1 MIRGKTGLGERPP
14 ARHIPRIWK
23 QPGHQLCIA
32 GMRPAS
38 RLHPT
43 EPPRAMILVLD
54 NYDSFTWN
62 LVQMLEALGGET
74 EVVRNDART
83 VMEIERQAPERIVI
97 SPGPCTPREAGISIE
112 LVRALGP
119 RTPILGVCLGH
130 QAIGEAFG
138 GATVRAARVMHG
150 KTAPIRHEGCGVL
163 QGLPSPMTVARYHSL
178 VTDPAALPREIEP
191 VAWTDLPG
199 EEDEI
204 QAMRHRTMPVWGVQ
218 FHPESYFSDAGPRL
232 LENFLRLSL

>member
-1 MIRGKTGLGERPP
+1 
-14 ARHIPRIWK
+14 
-23 QPGHQLCIA
+23 
-32 GMRPAS
+32 
-38 RLHPT
+38 
-43 EPPRAMILVLD
+43 MILVLD

-83 VMEIERQAPERIVI
+83 VEEIERQAPDRIVI

-138 GATVRAARVMHG
+138 GATVRARRVMHG
-150 KTAPIRHEGCGVL
+150 KTAPIRHEGCGVFR
-163 QGLPSPMTVARYHSL
+163 GLPSPMTVARYHSL
-178 VTDPAALPREIEP
+178 VTDPATLPPELEP

-204 QAMRHRTMPVWGVQ
+204 QGMRHRTMPVWGVQ
-218 FHPESYFSDAGPRL
+218 FHPESYFSDAGARL
-232 LENFLRLSL
+232 LENFLRI

>member
-1 MIRGKTGLGERPP
+1 
-14 ARHIPRIWK
+14 
-23 QPGHQLCIA
+23 
-32 GMRPAS
+32 
-38 RLHPT
+38 
-43 EPPRAMILVLD
+43 MILVLD

-62 LVQMLEALGGET
+62 LVQMLEALGAGI
-74 EVVRNDART
+74 EVVRNDERT
-83 VMEIERQAPERIVI
+83 VQEIERQDPERIVI

-112 LVRALGP
+112 LVRTMGL

-150 KTAPIRHEGCGVL
+150 KTAPIRHQGFGVF

-178 VTDPAALPREIEP
+178 VTDPATLPGELEP

-218 FHPESYFSDAGPRL
+218 FHPESYFSDAGLRL
-232 LENFLRLSL
+232 IENFLRLQL

>member
-1 MIRGKTGLGERPP
+1 
-14 ARHIPRIWK
+14 
-23 QPGHQLCIA
+23 
-32 GMRPAS
+32 
-38 RLHPT
+38 
-43 EPPRAMILVLD
+43 MILVLD

-62 LVQMLEALGGET
+62 LVQMLEALGAGT
-74 EVVRNDART
+74 EVVRNDERT
-83 VMEIERQAPERIVI
+83 VQEIERRAPERIVI
-97 SPGPCTPREAGISIE
+97 SPGPCTPSEAGISTE

-138 GATVRAARVMHG
+138 GATVRARRVMHG
-150 KTAPIRHEGCGVL
+150 KTAPIRHNGLGVF

-178 VTDPAALPREIEP
+178 VTDPAALPDELEP
-191 VAWTDLPG
+191 VAWTDLPA

-232 LENFLRLSL
+232 LENFLRLPV

>member
-1 MIRGKTGLGERPP
+1 
-14 ARHIPRIWK
+14 
-23 QPGHQLCIA
+23 
-32 GMRPAS
+32 
-38 RLHPT
+38 
-43 EPPRAMILVLD
+43 MILVLD

-83 VMEIERQAPERIVI
+83 VREIERQAPERIVI

-150 KTAPIRHEGCGVL
+150 KTAPIRHKGFGVL

-178 VTDPAALPREIEP
+178 VTDPRALPHELEP

-199 EEDEI
+199 EKDEI

-232 LENFLRLSL
+232 LENFLRLPI